1 MQGWLSL
8 PAPPMM
14 DIPDQQNTFA
24 WQPLTPLG
32 VAAFA
37 RASLARLLL
46 VQLIVALLAAAIV
59 VWFLHSAWFPS
70 ITTAV
75 RQLPDRGQV
84 RAGFLDWQGSSP
96 FVLAQGRF
104 LALTVDLQHQ
114 GTVRSPAH
122 LLLEFGHNDLM
133 IFSLL
138 GYFQTSYPR
147 NYNIPFNRGELEP
160 WWGAWSPIF
169 LALAAGS
176 VITGLMLAWA
186 FLATLY
192 SIPAWLLA
200 FFANRDLTW
209 RGSWRLA
216 GASVLPGALLLT
228 GAILLYGLGA
238 LDLVRL
244 ALAAALHFVLGWVF
258 IVAAA
263 FVLPRNPAAPSAAA
277 NPFSRP

>member
-1 MQGWLSL
+1 
-8 PAPPMM
+8 M
-14 DIPDQQNTFA
+14 DTPDQNKTFA
-24 WQPLTPLG
+24 WQPFTPRG
-32 VAAFA
+32 VAAFTG
-37 RASLARLLL
+37 ASLARLLL
-46 VQLIVALLAAAIV
+46 VQIIVALLAAGVV
-59 VWFLHSAWFPS
+59 VWFLRTAWFPI

-75 RQLPDRGQV
+75 RQLPDHGQL
-84 RAGFLDWQGSSP
+84 RAGFLDWQGPSP
-96 FVLAQGRF
+96 VVLGQGRF

-122 LLLEFGHNDLM
+122 LLLELGRNDLM
-133 IFSLL
+133 VFSLL

-147 NYNIPFNRGELEP
+147 SYTIPFDRGELEP

-169 LALAAGS
+169 LALAAGF
-176 VITGLMLAWA
+176 IIGGLMLAWA
-186 FLATLY
+186 FFATLY
-192 SIPAWLLA
+192 SIPVWLLA

-209 RGSWRLA
+209 CGSWRLA
-216 GASVLPGALLLT
+216 GASLLPGALLLT

-244 ALAAALHFVLGWVF
+244 ALAAALHFVLGWAF

-263 FVLPRNPAAPSAAA
+263 FVLPRHPAAASAAA

>member
-1 MQGWLSL
+1 
-8 PAPPMM
+8 M
-14 DIPDQQNTFA
+14 DTPDQHKTFA
-24 WQPLTPLG
+24 WQPLTPQG

-37 RASLARLLL
+37 CASLARLLL
-46 VQLIVALLAAAIV
+46 VQLVVALLAAAVV
-59 VWFLHSAWFPS
+59 VWFLYTAWFPI

-75 RQLPDRGQV
+75 RQLPDRGQL

-96 FVLAQGRF
+96 VVLAQGHF

-122 LLLEFGHNDLM
+122 LLLEFGLSDLKV
-133 IFSLL
+133 FSLL
-138 GYFQTSYPR
+138 GYFQTVYPR
-147 NYNIPFNRGELEP
+147 GYTIPFNRGELEP

-169 LALAAGS
+169 LALAAAA
-176 VITGLMLAWA
+176 VLAGLMLAWSC
-186 FLATLY
+186 LATFY
-192 SIPAWLLA
+192 SIPVWLLA

-216 GASVLPGALLLT
+216 GASLLPGALLLT

-244 ALAAALHFVLGWVF
+244 ALAAALHFVLAWAF
-258 IVAAA
+258 IIAAA
-263 FVLPRNPAAPSAAA
+263 LLLPRHPAAPTAAA